1 MQANYDLLYIT
12 FIDINEPAKSG
23 SSLRPKKMLEAFEQM
38 QLKIKVLQGA
48 NNKRAQRRRN
58 VKEILKWLDSNK
70 PRMCYVEP
78 PSGPFFCSIDLKL
91 LKKLKKMEVPIG
103 LFYRDVYWK
112 YPKIYENINI
122 IKKIKLIIIKQM
134 QLRDLRVFERTLSI
148 VFSSSESMFKA
159 LEIDQKYCMLPPGC
173 IQCNLDF
180 IDKDIERI
188 LNNQI
193 LTYLYVG
200 GASVRYGSKLLLR
213 AFEKVNRDKICA
225 KLIFICP
232 EQQWRILEF
241 SSEASCKWLQ
251 VLHIHEEALAQIYK
265 KADVC
270 VSPIL
275 KNDYN
280 DIVIPIKLYE
290 YMSYAKPILATN
302 CTETQRIIQSY
313 DIGWITCDT
322 VDALFEEIVRLNK
335 NRSEIINKK
344 KHIVGVIEKNTW
356 SIRAQKVVNVLSN
369 I

>member
-91 LKKLKKMEVPIG
+91 LKKLKKMDVPIG
-103 LFYRDVYWK
+103 LFYRDAYWK

-134 QLRDLRVFERTLSI
+134 QLRDLRVFESTCKYIYFPSYKM
-148 VFSSSESMFKA
+148 SE
-159 LEIDQKYCMLPPGC
+159 LIDIDCNIEVLPPACDVRKNNIAG
-173 IQCNLDF
+173 
-180 IDKDIERI
+180 DIKRLKESKEF
-188 LNNQI
+188 
-193 LTYLYVG
+193 TYFYVG
-200 GASVRYGSKLLLR
+200 AASNSYGVDMLLKCFDNVNAEKIIARLIIVCPKEQWETTFAARYKTKPCWLNVEHL
-213 AFEKVNRDKICA
+213 N
-225 KLIFICP
+225 
-232 EQQWRILEF
+232 
-241 SSEASCKWLQ
+241 SEMLCEL
-251 VLHIHEEALAQIYK
+251 YK
-265 KADVC
+265 KVDIC
-270 VSPIL
+270 VIPRP
-275 KNDYN
+275 KNEYN
-280 DIVIPIKLYE
+280 DFAVPIKLYE

-322 VDALFEEIVRLNK
+322 VDGLEKEILRLYDNYA
-335 NRSEIINKK
+335 EIIEKK
-344 KHIVGVIEKNTW
+344 NNCIDAVKDNMWQK
-356 SIRAQKVVNVLSN
+356 RAEKVVKTLG
-369 I
+369 